1 MKMLAN
7 TRGMGFSLIE
17 LLVVV
22 AIVGI
27 LGAVGVPMYTDHI
40 TRGKIA
46 QATELLSEAKVRM
59 EQVYNSNRSYANS
72 DGECPDLSGSFSDS
86 SFSLAVSNCPGTDA
100 APTFTLTATGQSSKG
115 MSGYSYTIDQNGS
128 KTSTTPASGESVN
141 CWLMSKGAASC

>member
-1 MKMLAN
+1 MKKLAN

-59 EQVYNSNRSYANS
+59 EQVFNSERTY
-72 DGECPDLSGSFSDS
+72 DCTLKFDPIFQDTPFDV
-86 SFSLAVSNCPGTDA
+86 AVSNCTST
-100 APTFTLTATGQSSKG
+100 TFTMTATGKSANG
-115 MSGYSYTIDQNGS
+115 MSGYTYTINQSGDKTS
-128 KTSTTPASGESVN
+128 KTPTVAASQS
-141 CWLMSKGAASC
+141 CWLLSKGATSC